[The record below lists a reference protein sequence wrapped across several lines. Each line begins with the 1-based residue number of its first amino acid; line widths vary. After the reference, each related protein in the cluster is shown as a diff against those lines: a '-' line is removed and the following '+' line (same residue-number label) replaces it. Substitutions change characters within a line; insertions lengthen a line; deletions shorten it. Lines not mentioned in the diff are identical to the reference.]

1 MRKRE
6 KVAVSISRHVLAR
19 IESMRKRAGET
30 RSAVFERALEAF
42 IADAAAADEARRYVD
57 AYRRRPERLNEERE
71 ALVTSLQ
78 ALAAEPWDA

>member
-19 IESMRKRAGET
+19 IEAMRKRAGET
-30 RSAVFERALEAF
+30 RSAVFERALEAY
-42 IADAAAADEARRYVD
+42 IAGTTAADEARRYVD
-57 AYRRRPERLNEERE
+57 AYRRRPERARDERE
-71 ALVTSLQ
+71 ALVTALQ